1 MSLHTNKKALNF
13 NKLTIVLLALV
24 WSISVSAQQE
34 RKSFEAV
41 RTSEKITIDGVM
53 DEDVWCQAP
62 LVTDFIQN
70 SPNPGMPSQRKSEVR
85 MLYDDQAIYIVAQL
99 YDKKDDVFNLLTNRD
114 NIGNSD
120 YFGVS
125 FDPYNAGLNG
135 VGIFVTVAG
144 VQYDTRY
151 SNGGREDIWRNDSG
165 WNAVWLSAVEIS
177 DEYWTVEMKIPYA
190 VLRFSSQDVQNW
202 GINFMRQN
210 TSLNESSYWSPID
223 PEISGYLNQ
232 AGVVKNIKN
241 ITPPTRLFFYPYVST
256 VINRA
261 TGIGTSNPRLNGG
274 MDIKYGINDAF
285 TLDMTLIPDFS
296 GVRSD
301 RQVLNLSPFEV
312 KFDENRAFFTEG
324 VELFNKAGLFY
335 SRRIGGTF
343 GNRTRELKG
352 NESVTYSPDAAQ
364 LVNASK
370 ITGRTNGGLG
380 IGFFN
385 AITKPTYLE
394 VENTDTGEKTE
405 VEADPLTN
413 FNVIVLDQNLKNN
426 SSVTLTNTNVTRA
439 KNGDD
444 ANVTAFNFSLNDA
457 NRNWRTTGFFG
468 YSNIASYQNGVKDT
482 KAGIKYNIGIDKNR
496 GQFQYGINRNV
507 ESDTYDINDLGF
519 LRQSNQIEHR
529 ADFSFNQFEP
539 VGIFNNY
546 NIRLNVNHEML
557 YEPKEFS
564 SWRYSVNTGGQL
576 KNFWYIST
584 EFGGSPGIS
593 NDFFESRV
601 AGYVFKKPSS
611 YSGRINLNTDSRKQV
626 RMSGNL
632 RFGRRPDWGQTDQSM
647 NLSARV
653 RIGERA
659 EISHNVEVSSR
670 DNERGY
676 ARRLYNDTNGDLEA
690 VIFGRR
696 EVRNFTNTLNGS
708 YIFTNRMG
716 VTFRARHYW
725 SRVDYKEFYELTE
738 GDELVGTTYTGIDA
752 QTGEMVDNRN
762 YNAFNIDMEYNWQFA
777 PGSEIRAIWKRSIG
791 TNDYNTQLRFID
803 NFNSTFGAPNSDSIT
818 IRMVYFIDYLNIKNI
833 FTKG

>member
-1 MSLHTNKKALNF
+1 MLLHTNKKALNF
-13 NKLTIVLLALV
+13 NKLTTLVLILV
-24 WSISVSAQQE
+24 WSISVNAQQE

-41 RTSEKITIDGVM
+41 RTNEKITIDGVM
-53 DEDVWCQAP
+53 DEDVWCLAP
-62 LVTDFIQN
+62 LVTDFVQN
-70 SPNPGMPSQRKSEVR
+70 SPNPGMPSSKKTEVR
-85 MLYDDQAIYIVAQL
+85 MLYDDEAIYVVAQL
-99 YDKKDDVFNLLTNRD
+99 YDKREDVFNLLTNRD

-151 SNGGREDIWRNDSG
+151 SNGGNESIWRNDSG
-165 WNAVWLSAVEIS
+165 WNAVWLSSVKIS

-232 AGVVKNIKN
+232 AGVIKNIKN
-241 ITPPTRLFFYPYVST
+241 IKPPTRLFLYPYVST
-256 VINRA
+256 VVNRA
-261 TGIGTSNPRLNGG
+261 TGVGASNPRLNGG

-343 GNRTRELKG
+343 GHRSRALNN
-352 NESVTYSPDAAQ
+352 NESVIYSPDAAQ
-364 LVNASK
+364 LINASK
-370 ITGRTNGGLG
+370 ITGRTNKGLG

-394 VENTDTGEKTE
+394 VENIDTGEKTQ

-439 KNGDD
+439 KKGDD
-444 ANVTAFNFSLNDA
+444 ANVTAFNFSLNDT
-457 NRNWRTTGFFG
+457 NRNWRASGFFG
-468 YSNIASYQNGVKDT
+468 YSNVASYSDDIKDT
-482 KAGIKYNIGIDKNR
+482 KSGIKYNIGISKNR

-519 LRQSNQIEHR
+519 LRQSNQIEHG
-529 ADFSFNQFEP
+529 ANFSFNQFSP
-539 VGIFNNY
+539 VGAFNNY
-546 NIRLNVNHEML
+546 RIRLNANHEQL
-557 YEPKEFS
+557 YEPQEFS
-564 SWRYSVNTGGQL
+564 SWRYSINANGQL
-576 KNFWYIST
+576 KNFWSLSA
-584 EFGGSPGIS
+584 EFNQSPGIS

-601 AGYVFKKPSS
+601 TGYVFKKPS
-611 YSGRINLNTDSRKQV
+611 YNSGRININTDSRKQV
-626 RMSGNL
+626 RVSGNL
-632 RFGRRPDWGQTDQSM
+632 RYGRRPDWDQTDISS
-647 NLSARV
+647 NLSARI
-653 RIGERA
+653 RIGERS
-659 EISHNVEVSSR
+659 EISHNLEISR
-670 DNERGY
+670 QNNERGY
-676 ARRLYNDTNGDLEA
+676 ARRLYDSGTGDLES

-716 VTFRARHYW
+716 LTLRVRHYW

-738 GDELVGTTYTGIDA
+738 NDELIAANYTGIDS
-752 QTGEMVDNRN
+752 GERVDNRN

-777 PGSEIRAIWKRSIG
+777 PGSEIKAIWKRSIG
-791 TNDYNTQLRFID
+791 TNDYDTQLRFFD
-803 NFNSTFGAPNSDSIT
+803 NFNNTFGAPNVDSIT